1 MANVPYDE
9 NKYRQGIDTSYYSNA
24 INEYKK
30 QQEANRKQQIGDA
43 AAARDSALR
52 QAYVNKMQ
60 SETALNRNLAQ
71 QGIRG
76 GATETS
82 NLRIATNYGNQR
94 GAANTDYTSSVN
106 SINRGIDQNI
116 SDYTSDMNSRAEEYR
131 QNMAQSRWQAARE
144 DANLKEQYARE
155 DAALKYDRNINEQ
168 NRLTDYW
175 SNFYQNYY
183 SGANS
188 KSLKKAEKD
197 IRAKLSKAKTPGER
211 IRWEQ
216 ALAGIG
222 ARRGVIKNK

>member
-1 MANVPYDE
+1 MAQVAYDE
-9 NKYRQGIDTSYYSNA
+9 NKYRKGIDTSFYDNA
-24 INEYKK
+24 IKTYTQ
-30 QQEANRKQQIGDA
+30 QQEANRQQQIGDA
-43 AAARDSALR
+43 AASRDAALR

-94 GAANTDYTSSVN
+94 GAANTDYTTSVN

-116 SDYTSDMNSRAEEYR
+116 ADYTSDMNSRAEEYR
-131 QNMAQSRWQAARE
+131 QNMAQARWQAERE

-155 DAALKYDRNINEQ
+155 DAALKYDRDLNEK

-175 SNFYQNYY
+175 SNYYQNYY
-183 SGANS
+183 SGIKKKTLDKA
-188 KSLKKAEKD
+188 LKKAKKDLKAAKSPTEK
-197 IRAKLSKAKTPGER
+197 IRLQQK
-211 IRWEQ
+211 I
-216 ALAGIG
+216 AGIQ
-222 ARRGVIKNK
+222 ARRGVINNK